1 MLTPY
6 GPGSTLFLEE
16 KESGMPVRENIA
28 KLVEEVLDGTE
39 MRLKV
44 DAYRL
49 EESLE
54 DGAVRIHCEVHNE
67 RSGEKQVIEGEGVGV
82 VDAFFHGLV
91 GLYSKQ
97 FPSLNSIRFAD
108 FSLEAYVDTGKQSA
122 RSDMAVEVTLR
133 VVNSNDREFAF
144 THSSPSITRSALYV
158 TLEAVEFFI
167 DCERAFIALY
177 RALEHAKEQNRP
189 DSVALYTSKMATLV
203 EATSYSEVIDQIRK
217 SALDA

>member
-1 MLTPY
+1 
-6 GPGSTLFLEE
+6 
-16 KESGMPVRENIA
+16 MPVRESIE
-28 KLVEEVLDGTE
+28 KLLEEVLDGTE

-49 EESLE
+49 EEDLE
-54 DGAVRIHCEVHNE
+54 DGTVRIRCEVHDEHDGE
-67 RSGEKQVIEGEGVGV
+67 RQVIEGEGVGV

-91 GLYSKQ
+91 DLYSKQ

-108 FSLEAYVDTGKQSA
+108 FSIEANAETAKQSA
-122 RSDMAVEVTLR
+122 RSDMAVAVTLR
-133 VVNSNDREFAF
+133 VVNSNDREFSF
-144 THSSPSITRSALYV
+144 QHTSPSITRSALYV
-158 TLEAVEFFI
+158 TLDAVEFFV

-189 DSVALYTSKMATLV
+189 DSMALYTSKMSTLV

-217 SALDA
+217 SALEK